1 MLRLVSLGM
10 LAALFFSSTFVLNR
24 AMSLEGG
31 HWVWTASLR
40 FGYMTAFLSVWVLLT
55 QGAGRLV
62 RIAAAFQSHWPFWV
76 VAGSI
81 GFGVFYS
88 LLCFSA
94 SFAPGWIVATTWQ
107 TTILATPLVLMV
119 FGKRVPSRGILLTSI
134 IFVGIALVNIEHG
147 STVSIREVLGGALP
161 VMVAAFAYPV
171 GNQMV
176 WEAKRGDG
184 RLIPHIDHDI
194 LEDSLARVLLLTLGS
209 VPFWIALVLLAAP
222 PPPSPG
228 QWVNTAMVALFSG
241 VVATA
246 IFLHARHRCSHP
258 YEIAAV
264 DATQSME
271 VVFSLMG
278 EIVFLHG
285 SFPGAMG
292 ATGVGLTVLGLVAYT
307 RWQFKS

>member
-10 LAALFFSSTFVLNR
+10 VAALFFSSTFVLNR

-31 HWVWTASLR
+31 HWVWSASLR
-40 FGYMTAFLSVWVLLT
+40 FGYMTAFLCAWILVIR
-55 QGAGRLV
+55 GAGRLAE
-62 RIAAAFQSHWPFWV
+62 IAAAFIRHWLFWV
-76 VAGSI
+76 TAGSI

-107 TTILATPLVLMV
+107 TTILATPAVLMV
-119 FGKRVPSRGILLTSI
+119 FGRRVPSRGLLLTILIFAGILL
-134 IFVGIALVNIEHG
+134 VNVEHG
-147 STVSIREVLGGALP
+147 ASAPIREVLGGALP
-161 VMVAAFAYPV
+161 VVVAAFAYPL

-176 WEAKRGDG
+176 WEAKRGAG
-184 RLIPHIDHDI
+184 RLIPHIEHDI
-194 LEDSLARVLLLTLGS
+194 IEDSLARVLLLTVGS
-209 VPFWIALVLLAAP
+209 VPFWIVLVLLAAP

-241 VVATA
+241 VIATA
-246 IFLHARHRCSHP
+246 VFLHARHLCSHP
-258 YEIAAV
+258 YELAAV

-278 EIVFLHG
+278 EIIFLHG
-285 SFPGAMG
+285 SFPSPIGA
-292 ATGVGLTVLGLVAYT
+292 AGVGLTVLGLVAYT
-307 RWQFKS
+307 RWQYTS

>member
-31 HWVWTASLR
+31 HWAWTASLR
-40 FGYMTAFLSVWVLLT
+40 FGYMTVFLCGWILVT
-55 QGAGRLV
+55 RGPGRLAE
-62 RIAAAFQSHWPFWV
+62 IAGVFLKHWLFWIA
-76 VAGSI
+76 AGSI

-107 TTILATPLVLMV
+107 VTILATPLVLMV
-119 FGKRVPSRGILLTSI
+119 FGRRVPSRGLLFTAFIFSGIL
-134 IFVGIALVNIEHG
+134 LVNIEHG
-147 STVSIREVLGGALP
+147 SAAPIGEVLGGAVP
-161 VMVAAFAYPV
+161 VVVAAFAYPL

-176 WEAKRGDG
+176 WEAKLGAG
-184 RLIPHIDHDI
+184 RLIPRIDHDVI
-194 LEDSLARVLLLTLGS
+194 EDSLARVLLLTLGS
-209 VPFWIALVLLAAP
+209 VPFWCVLVLLAAP

-241 VVATA
+241 VIATA
-246 IFLHARHRCSHP
+246 IFLHARHLCSHP
-258 YEIAAV
+258 YELAAV

-271 VVFSLMG
+271 VVFSLVG
-278 EIVFLHG
+278 EIIFLHA
-285 SFPGAMG
+285 SFPSPIGAAG
-292 ATGVGLTVLGLVAYT
+292 AGLTVLGLVAYT
-307 RWQFKS
+307 RWQHTS